1 MGEKLVVRSA
11 VRDKLKGKFQVSE
24 EFLNALDEEV
34 SHLIDKAAK
43 RAEDNGRR
51 TLKARDV

>member
-1 MGEKLVVRSA
+1 MAVIVKSA
-11 VRDKLKGKFQVSE
+11 VRELLKGKYNVSE
-24 EFLNALDEEV
+24 EFLTALDEEV
-34 SHLIDKAAK
+34 SNLVKKAAK